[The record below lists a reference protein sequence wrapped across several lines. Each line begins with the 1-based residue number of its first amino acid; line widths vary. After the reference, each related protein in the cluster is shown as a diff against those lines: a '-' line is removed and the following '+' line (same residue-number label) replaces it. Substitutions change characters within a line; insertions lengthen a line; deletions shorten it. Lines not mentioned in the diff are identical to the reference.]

1 MLQNSDI
8 PECKNLSDVLKT
20 FTRENLTWRE
30 GNQPLKKKQNTL
42 FIKNW
47 DLFKEKHVRSVALME
62 LIKRTG
68 CQLFSFSKIHS
79 RKKIKTNTVKIALET
94 GPAMSPSQVIHEINA
109 FKCPLLLWKAG

>member
-8 PECKNLSDVLKT
+8 PESENLSDVLKT
-20 FTRENLTWRE
+20 FTREPYMERRE
-30 GNQPLKKKQNTL
+30 PTLKKKKITL